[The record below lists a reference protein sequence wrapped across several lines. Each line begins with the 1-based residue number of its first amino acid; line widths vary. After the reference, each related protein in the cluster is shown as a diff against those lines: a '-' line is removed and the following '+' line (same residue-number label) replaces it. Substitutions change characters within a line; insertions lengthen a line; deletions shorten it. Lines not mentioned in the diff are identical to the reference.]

1 RALVAELDLEL
12 AALDNLDQVGNADYA
27 SAHGALEAASVGVGR
42 VLDVILG
49 LSLPKDDALPLLAAL
64 GPLLDAPV
72 AVDMDQAEA
81 ALSV

>member
-1 RALVAELDLEL
+1 
-12 AALDNLDQVGNADYA
+12 DYA

-81 ALSV
+81 ALSVLQRGDHDVPVLLLDPLVERLKQG